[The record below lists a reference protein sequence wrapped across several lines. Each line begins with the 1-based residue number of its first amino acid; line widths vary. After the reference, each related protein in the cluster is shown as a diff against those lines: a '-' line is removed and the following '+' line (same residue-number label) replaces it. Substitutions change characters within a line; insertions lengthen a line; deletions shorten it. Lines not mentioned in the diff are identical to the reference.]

1 MLDVLPESESN
12 VLILHATGKL
22 TDDDYQRVLIP
33 RLEAIIEAYGK
44 ARILIEMKEDFEGWE
59 LGAAWEDAKLGV
71 RHRTD
76 FEKIAVVGA
85 PQWVDWGAKIGAHFM
100 SGELRTYD
108 EDDFDDALDWI
119 QH

>member
-12 VLILHATGKL
+12 LLILHATGKL
-22 TDDDYQRVLIP
+22 TDDDYQEVLIP
-33 RLEAIIEAYGK
+33 RLEAIIEAHGK
-44 ARILIEMKEDFEGWE
+44 ARVLIEMSEDFEGWE

-71 RHRTD
+71 RHRKD
-76 FEKIAVVGA
+76 FEKMAVVGA
-85 PQWVDWGAKIGAHFM
+85 PEWVDWGAKIGAQLM